1 MSLQIL
7 HKQLDESTP
16 CPLCQAAMFWV
27 DAEQYDKEINFHECS
42 HCQHRVFSN
51 SNLNCHCD
59 SCLAQRKKILKETRQ
74 QEQRKTKTKK
84 DIYEFELGQLSFM
97 HKLFLL
103 ALLDDYAQEH
113 TQHQEFIDWE
123 QIKYFSI
130 TPNYL
135 FQNSLVKQLVKEQIL
150 VAERFCQ

>member
-74 QEQRKTKTKK
+74 QEQRKTKNQK

-97 HKLFLL
+97 HKLFL
-103 ALLDDYAQEH
+103 
-113 TQHQEFIDWE
+113 
-123 QIKYFSI
+123 
-130 TPNYL
+130 
-135 FQNSLVKQLVKEQIL
+135 
-150 VAERFCQ
+150 FCFEVL

>member
-74 QEQRKTKTKK
+74 QEQRKTKNQK

-97 HKLFLL
+97 QKLFLL
-103 ALLDDYAQEH
+103 AYLMTTYKNILSTKSLL
-113 TQHQEFIDWE
+113 IGNR
-123 QIKYFSI
+123 S
-130 TPNYL
+130 N
-135 FQNSLVKQLVKEQIL
+135 IL
-150 VAERFCQ
+150 ASPPIICFKIVSSNNW

>member
-1 MSLQIL
+1 MPYFFRPIYTTALLHPSSVYKAPLLVQLHCNLQRLSEILACIIWENPEFQIHLMSLQIL

-74 QEQRKTKTKK
+74 QEQRKTKTK
-84 DIYEFELGQLSFM
+84 DI
-97 HKLFLL
+97 
-103 ALLDDYAQEH
+103 
-113 TQHQEFIDWE
+113 WE
-123 QIKYFSI
+123 S
-130 TPNYL
+130 TG
-135 FQNSLVKQLVKEQIL
+135 
-150 VAERFCQ
+150 AFCCL